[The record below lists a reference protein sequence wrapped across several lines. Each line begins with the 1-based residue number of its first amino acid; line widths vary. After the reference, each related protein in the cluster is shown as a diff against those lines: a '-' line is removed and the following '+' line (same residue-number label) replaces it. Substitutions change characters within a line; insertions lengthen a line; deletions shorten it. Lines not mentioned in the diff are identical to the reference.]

1 MNSATGEFL
10 DSNILV
16 YAFTTDP
23 RAELA
28 QSLLAR
34 RCSVSVQQ
42 LNEFAN
48 VARRKLGMSW
58 SELRDSLTAIRTLC
72 GAILPIDIDTHGEA
86 LRIAE
91 RYGCAIFDSL
101 VIAAAL
107 CADCRVLWSEDMHD
121 GLLVDG
127 RFRVS
132 NPFQ

>member
-1 MNSATGEFL
+1 VNSATGEFL

-28 QSLLAR
+28 RGLLAR

-58 SELRDSLTAIRTLC
+58 SELRESLAAIRTLC
-72 GAILPIDIDTHGEA
+72 GVILPIDIDTHGEA
-86 LRIAE
+86 LRVAE

-107 CADCRVLWSEDMHD
+107 RADCRVLWSEDMHD

-127 RFRVS
+127 RLRVT
-132 NPFQ
+132 NPFR